1 MAFLIKDRVKD
12 TTTTTGTGNITLS
25 NSAPTGFQTFNS
37 AIGAG
42 NTTYYCIAG
51 QGTSEWEVGLAT
63 LSGTPATTLART
75 TVYASSNAGSLV
87 NFSAG
92 TKDVFVTYPA
102 SKASTYDSVTTY
114 DAVGSYI
121 WAASDSGSAFTAGTT
136 YSGSGLKPAGMVTIK
151 SNASVSFGVTTLS
164 GTWRAMGTSSAGD
177 NTATLFVRTV

>member
-37 AIGAG
+37 AIGTG

-51 QGTSEWEVGLAT
+51 QGTSEWETGLAT

-75 TVYASSNAGSLV
+75 TVFESSNSGSLV

-114 DAVGSYI
+114 DAVGSYV
-121 WAASDSGSAFTAGTT
+121 WAGSDGGSAFTAGST
-136 YSGSGLKPAGMVTIK
+136 YSGATLKAAGVKEDKAADDI
-151 SNASVSFGVTTLS
+151 SYGSTLS
-164 GTWRAMGTSSAGD
+164 GTWRAMGQSAAGD
-177 NTATLFVRTV
+177 KTATLFVRTV

>member
-1 MAFLIKDRVKD
+1 MAFVVKDRVKD

-37 AIGAG
+37 AIGTG

-51 QGTSEWEVGLAT
+51 QGTSEWETGLAT

-75 TVYASSNAGSLV
+75 TVFESSNAGSLV

-114 DAVGSYI
+114 DAVGSYV
-121 WAASDSGSAFTAGTT
+121 WAGSDAGTAFSAGST
-136 YSGSGLKPAGMVTIK
+136 YSGANLKVAGMLESK
-151 SNASVSFGVTTLS
+151 SLDNLSFGATLS
-164 GTWRAMGTSSAGD
+164 GTWRAMGHSASAD
-177 NTATLFVRTV
+177 KTATLFVRTV